1 MLHIDYKMKR
11 KIVYLVLFIIIV
23 IASVLRLWKLG
34 DVPISPNW
42 DEVALGYNAYS
53 ILETGRDEYGEFLPI
68 ILRSFDDYKPALYAY
83 LVIPFIKLFGLTVF
97 AVRFPSA
104 IFGILTVLAS
114 FFLVKEFLLINKKNS
129 SQPSFWQA
137 NEVNA
142 SRISSKDWRFW
153 GLRHLT
159 DPQNDYVLP
168 LLSSFLLAISPWHI
182 QFSRIAFEANVGLA
196 FNVFATVFFLL
207 GLRRPWLLLLSALSM
222 GINLYVYQSEKVFM
236 PLLLLTLVIIFRKTL
251 FLLPKKY
258 IIMAGVLGLF
268 ISLPI
273 IHYTFTNREALSRAQ
288 DVSILANTTPFLED
302 NVQRLVRDKEKQD
315 YLGLI
320 LDNRRV
326 TYLKT
331 VTASYLSHF
340 DLNWLF
346 IKGDIA
352 RHHAPSMG
360 LLYLWELPFLMIGI
374 YRLLFGSFPKKIK
387 MFLFSWFLIAP
398 IPASVTSDV
407 PHAVRTLNF
416 LPTFQIFIAIGIVAS
431 ITTIS
436 NIKYPAFAKASAG
449 RQISNVCIKYI
460 IFSVIFSFL
469 IFNFSYYIN
478 QYFVQQNY
486 FHSQYWQYGYKEI
499 VEYLMPIHNK
509 YNKIIVSNKQ
519 PLDQSYIFF
528 LFYSKYDP
536 ARYLAE
542 GGTKS
547 GVLKETGN
555 KFSNFEFRK
564 FSYYTEKGDNML
576 LVGSSNDFTEIF
588 KTIKRVD
595 YPNGE
600 VAIRVVHK
608 D

>member
-1 MLHIDYKMKR
+1 MLIDSKMKR
-11 KIVYLVLFIIIV
+11 KIVYPVLFVIIV

-53 ILETGRDEYGEFLPI
+53 IMQTGRDEYGEFLPI

-83 LVIPFIKLFGLTVF
+83 FAIPFIKLFGLTVF
-97 AVRFPSA
+97 AVRLPSA
-104 IFGILTVLAS
+104 IFGILTVLATY
-114 FFLVKEFLLINKKNS
+114 FLVKEIFGINHKFKITNSKQIQNSPPKADQPLAKND
-129 SQPSFWQA
+129 Q
-137 NEVNA
+137 N
-142 SRISSKDWRFW
+142 SKCALENGKWKMEN
-153 GLRHLT
+153 T
-159 DPQNDYVLP
+159 IP
-168 LLSSFLLAISPWHI
+168 LLSTFLLAIFPWHV
-182 QFSRIAFEANVGLA
+182 QFSRIAFESNVGLA
-196 FNVFATVFFLL
+196 FNIFAVLFFLW
-207 GLRRPWLLLLSALSM
+207 GLRRPWLLLLSALTM
-222 GINLYVYQSEKVFM
+222 GINLYVYQSEKVFT
-236 PLLLLTLVIIFRKTL
+236 PLLLLTLIIIFRKSL

-258 IIMAGVLGLF
+258 IVMAGALGLI

-288 DVSILANTTPFLED
+288 DVSILANTTPLLEE

-326 TYLKT
+326 TYLKNI
-331 VTASYLSHF
+331 ASGYLSHF

-352 RHHAPSMG
+352 RHHAPNMG
-360 LLYLWELPFLMIGI
+360 ILYLWELPFLMIGI
-374 YRLLFGSFPKKIK
+374 YKLLFGSSVDGFTKKIK
-387 MFLFSWFLIAP
+387 AFIFILFLIAP

-416 LPTFQIFIAIGIVAS
+416 LPTFQIFISIGLITAIGLVS
-431 ITTIS
+431 S
-436 NIKYPAFAKASAG
+436 IKYQVLSI
-449 RQISNVCIKYI
+449 RIKYI
-460 IFSVIFSFL
+460 SFVFFFFFFA
-469 IFNFSYYIN
+469 FNFSYYVN

-486 FHSQYWQYGYKEI
+486 FHAQYWQYGYKEI

-509 YNKIIVSNKQ
+509 YNKIIVSNTQ

-536 ARYLAE
+536 VKYLAT
-542 GGTKS
+542 GGTRS
-547 GVLKETGN
+547 GIQEEDGN
-555 KFSNFEFRK
+555 KFLNFEFRK
-564 FSYYTEKGDNML
+564 FNYYEEKGHNIL
-576 LVGSSNDFTEIF
+576 LVGSGSDFKEIF

-600 VAIRVVHK
+600 VAIRVVEK

>member
-1 MLHIDYKMKR
+1 MKR
-11 KIVYLVLFIIIV
+11 KIAYLVLFIIIV
-23 IASVLRLWKLG
+23 TASILRLWNLG
-34 DVPISPNW
+34 DVPISPDW

-53 ILETGRDEYGEFLPI
+53 IMETGRDEYGEFLPI
-68 ILRSFDDYKPALYAY
+68 VLRSFDDYKPALYAY
-83 LVIPFIKLFGLTVF
+83 LIIPFIKLFNLNIIS
-97 AVRFPSA
+97 VRLPSV
-104 IFGILTVLAS
+104 IFGILTVIAS
-114 FFLVKEFLLINKKNS
+114 YLLVKEIFGINNKFKITNS
-129 SQPSFWQA
+129 KQIQNSNDQNPKHWQLEIIA
-137 NEVNA
+137 
-142 SRISSKDWRFW
+142 
-153 GLRHLT
+153 
-159 DPQNDYVLP
+159 
-168 LLSSFLLAISPWHI
+168 LLSAGLLAISPWHI
-182 QFSRIAFEANVGLA
+182 QFSRIAFEANVGLT
-196 FNVFATVFFLL
+196 FNVFAVLFFLW
-207 GLRRPWLLLLSALSM
+207 GLKRPWLILMSLLTM
-222 GINLYVYQSEKVFM
+222 GINLYVYQSEKVFT
-236 PLLLLTLVIIFRKTL
+236 PLLLLILIIIFRKTL

-258 IIMAGVLGLF
+258 IIIAGALGLI

-288 DVSILANTTPFLED
+288 DVSILSNTTPFLEE
-302 NVQRLVRDKEKQD
+302 NVQRLVRDKERQD
-315 YLGLI
+315 YLGFI

-331 VTASYLSHF
+331 VAASYLSHF

-374 YRLLFGSFPKKIK
+374 YKLLFGNFSRKIK
-387 MFLFSWFLIAP
+387 MFIFSWFLIAP
-398 IPASVTSDV
+398 IPASITSDV

-416 LPTFQIFIAIGIVAS
+416 LPTFQVFIGIGILAVMQAAS
-431 ITTIS
+431 S
-436 NIKYPAFAKASAG
+436 IKYQVLSI
-449 RQISNVCIKYI
+449 RIKYF
-460 IFSVIFSFL
+460 IFTLCFL
-469 IFNFSYYIN
+469 FFIFNFSYYIN
-478 QYFVQQNY
+478 QYFIQQNY
-486 FHSQYWQYGYKEI
+486 FHAKYWQYGYKEI

-519 PLDQSYIFF
+519 PLDQSYVFF

-536 ARYLAE
+536 VRYLAE

-555 KFSNFEFRK
+555 KFLNFEFRP
-564 FSYYTEKGDNML
+564 FNYYEEKEHNIL
-576 LVGSSNDFTEIF
+576 LVGSSVDLKEIF

-600 VAIRVVHK
+600 VAIRVVEK